1 MTDKKFLSL
10 KVSDKV
16 VVKTIHEQNMAT
28 FFATI
33 NSLLDGDN
41 IPWPKFEKDTF
52 SIAELLANP
61 IATEI
66 SPETVDCCG
75 NNKEVLDCYVDHRPF
90 AFFKENKKEILDV
103 FKKVDDL
110 SDAHGDVITLIEFL
124 DSRGWLNNA
133 QSYWGGGYEGIEAMS
148 FHITTKH
155 MVFSLAVLG
164 PESNYTWTPSK
175 GWYEP
180 KTVHAE
186 FCFDPKGLEDAWHRS
201 SFQGVLPLQN
211 RLRGC
216 TIQDVLQ
223 TLEYLNTSKG
233 YKRLYDEHCGGKRS
247 YFE

>member
-1 MTDKKFLSL
+1 MTEEKFLSL

-16 VVKTIHEQNMAT
+16 VIKAIHEQNMAT

-33 NSLLDGDN
+33 NNLLDGDD
-41 IPWPKFEKDTF
+41 IPWPTFEKDTF
-52 SIAELLANP
+52 SIAELLTNP

-75 NNKEVLDCYVDHRPF
+75 NNQDYWDCYIDRRPS
-90 AFFKENKKEILDV
+90 AFFKENKKKILDV

-124 DSRGWLNNA
+124 DSKGWLNNA
-133 QSYWGGGYEGIEAMS
+133 QSCWGPGYEDIEAMS
-148 FHITTKH
+148 FNITTKH
-155 MVFSLAVLG
+155 MTFKLAVIG
-164 PESNYTWTPSK
+164 AGNTYTWTPSK

-201 SFQGVLPLQN
+201 SFRGVLPLQN
-211 RLRGC
+211 RVRGC

-223 TLEYLNTSKG
+223 TLEYLNTPNG
-233 YKRLYDEHCGGKRS
+233 YKRLYDEHRGGERS